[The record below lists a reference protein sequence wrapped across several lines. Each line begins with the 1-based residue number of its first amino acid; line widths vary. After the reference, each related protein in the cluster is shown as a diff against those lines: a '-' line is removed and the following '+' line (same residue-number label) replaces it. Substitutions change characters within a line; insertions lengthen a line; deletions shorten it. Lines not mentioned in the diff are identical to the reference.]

1 MLKLTKYILF
11 LFCCFAVAGCNKDKK
26 ITQKVLSS
34 EERDTISLGLVY
46 RSAVQTETEVK
57 APLILNETAVNNVN
71 IYLFNE
77 MGDVIY
83 HAYSIGGT
91 SLSGIVIYRNMRY
104 RVYAIANAGESLPC
118 KDLREV
124 EAVTCRIDTIC
135 QLAGASGGILMSGK
149 TGLQRL
155 SDGKTVPVDLVR
167 CVCKFLLKC
176 DDSGL
181 NPGVSVTV
189 KRVRLKNAPKEI
201 VLFRKSK
208 AADGKVIDGEE
219 RTGPDLESLS
229 GDGVAF
235 YLFENRQ
242 GIVAPAALTNKMKV
256 QHMSLQAK
264 ANSSYIEMEYEYVS
278 PERRGT
284 IIYRFYPG
292 RTFTDCDIQRNY
304 QYTCTVLFK
313 GNGSAGENSWSVDNT
328 GLEDRVTGITLDP
341 ALLRFMSPGDSRR
354 IIATV
359 LPHTA
364 VTRMLTWRSSD
375 PAVAAVDDTGLVT
388 AVAYGSCSIMATST
402 DGTNISA
409 LCPARVVQ
417 PGIEF
422 PEPGRIMYEGE
433 MVMIPYKILIPND
446 VEVKVIPVHPE
457 LLEIIEITAEGVK
470 VRAKS
475 PGNTG
480 FTAFIGSYVSAEYKI
495 AVKPLEIIFNH
506 REPPVFY
513 QGFDDPVNYT
523 ISPAHAAG
531 LKVNLSSSDN
541 SVLQFMGDNV
551 FRGGTPQASADI
563 IATFADFP
571 DKNFQIQARVKPAL
585 TVEPTF
591 DLLANASES
600 RLYDLKQEDIGME
613 HQILYDTHPTA
624 KVQWSANTSGLYV
637 DAGGY
642 VSLDETTSLNGID
655 GYTITARIADLTG
668 QSYEGK
674 INVRI
679 YEEVNIC
686 IIDREYAY
694 NQDGEAGTM
703 MEHIPVTN
711 KPGIPAD
718 VHFRTAFEFRSMEMQ
733 FCWEEGVRPYIAEYG
748 LVRILQ
754 RRSTRT
760 SPGDLYCYYISYI
773 SEEIRRLNP
782 I

>member
-1 MLKLTKYILF
+1 MLKLTGYILF
-11 LFCCFAVAGCNKDKK
+11 LFCCLAAAGCDKDEKLIRAVSACGEK
-26 ITQKVLSS
+26 
-34 EERDTISLGLVY
+34 DTISLGMVY
-46 RSAVQTETEVK
+46 RSVMQAETEAK

-77 MGDVIY
+77 PGDVIY
-83 HAYSIGGT
+83 HAYSVGGT

-124 EAVTCRIDTIC
+124 EAVTCCIDTIS
-135 QLAGASGGILMSGK
+135 QLAGASGGILMSGR
-149 TGLQRL
+149 TELQRL
-155 SDGKTVPVDLVR
+155 SDGQTVPVDLER
-167 CVCKFLLKC
+167 CVCKFILKC

-189 KRVRLKNAPKEI
+189 KRVRLRNAPREI
-201 VLFRKSK
+201 ALFGENK
-208 AADGKVIDGEE
+208 ATDGKVIDGEV
-219 RTGPDLESLS
+219 RSGPDLESLS
-229 GDGVAF
+229 GAGVAF

-256 QHMSLQAK
+256 QHMSLRAK

-278 PERRGT
+278 PEKRGT

-292 RTFTDCDIQRNY
+292 KTFTDCDIQRNH
-304 QYTCTVLFK
+304 QYACTVLFK
-313 GNGSAGENSWSVDNT
+313 GNGSADENSWSVDNT
-328 GLEDRVTGITLDP
+328 GLEDRVTGIGLDP
-341 ALLRFMSPGDSRR
+341 ALLRFMGPGDSRR

-364 VTRMLTWRSSD
+364 ANRMLTWRSSD
-375 PAVAAVDDTGLVT
+375 PAVAAVDAAGLVT
-388 AVAYGSCSIMATST
+388 AVAYGSCSITAAST

-409 LCPARVVQ
+409 LCPVRVVQ

-422 PEPGRIMYEGE
+422 PEPGRTLYEGE
-433 MVMIPYKILIPND
+433 VVTIPYKTLSPND
-446 VEVKVIPVHPE
+446 AEVEVTPDHPE
-457 LLEIIEITAEGVK
+457 LLEIIEVTAKGVK

-475 PGNTG
+475 PGTTG
-480 FTAFIGSYVSAEYKI
+480 FAASIGGYVSAEYKI

-513 QGFDDPVNYT
+513 QGFDDPVSYS

-541 SVLQFMGDNV
+541 SVLQFMGNNV
-551 FRGGTPQASADI
+551 FRGGTQQASADI

-571 DKNFQIQARVKPAL
+571 DKSFQIQARVKPAL
-585 TVEPTF
+585 TVEPAF

-600 RLYDLKQEDIGME
+600 RRYNLKQEDIETG
-613 HQILYDTHPTA
+613 HQILYDTHPAA
-624 KVQWSANTSGLYV
+624 KVQWSSDTPGLHV

-668 QSYEGK
+668 QSCEGK

-694 NQDGEAGTM
+694 NREGEPGTM

-711 KPGIPAD
+711 KPGIPSD
-718 VHFRTAFEFRSMEMQ
+718 VHFRTAFEFRSMKMQ
-733 FCWEEGVRPYIAEYG
+733 SRWEEGVRPYLAEYG
-748 LVRILQ
+748 TVQILQ

-760 SPGDLYCYYISYI
+760 LPGDLYCYYISYL

>member
-1 MLKLTKYILF
+1 MLKLTGYILF
-11 LFCCFAVAGCNKDKK
+11 LSCCLAVSGCNKDVKV
-26 ITQKVLSS
+26 TQVASCWG
-34 EERDTISLGLVY
+34 ERDTISLGLVF
-46 RSAVQTETEVK
+46 RSVTQTETEVK
-57 APLILNETAVNNVN
+57 APLILNETAVHNVN

-77 MGDVIY
+77 LGDVIY
-83 HAYSIGGT
+83 HTYSVEGT
-91 SLSGIVIYRNMRY
+91 SLSGIVIHRNMRY

-118 KDLREV
+118 KDLHEL
-124 EAVTCRIDTIC
+124 EAVTCCIDTIS

-149 TGLQRL
+149 TVLQRL
-155 SDGKTVPVDLVR
+155 SGGRTVPVDLVR
-167 CVCKFLLKC
+167 CVCKFILKC
-176 DDSGL
+176 NDSGL

-201 VLFRKSK
+201 ALFGESK

-219 RTGPDLESLS
+219 RTGPDLESLP
-229 GDGVAF
+229 GEGVAF

-264 ANSSYIEMEYEYVS
+264 ANSSYIEMEYGYVS
-278 PERRGT
+278 PEKRGT

-328 GLEDRVTGITLDP
+328 GLEDRVTGITLHP
-341 ALLRFMSPGDSRR
+341 AFLRFMSPGDSRR
-354 IIATV
+354 INATV

-364 VTRMLTWRSSD
+364 ANPILTWHSSD
-375 PAVAAVDDTGLVT
+375 PGVAVVDAAGLVT
-388 AVAYGSCSIMATST
+388 AVAYGVCNITAAST
-402 DGTNISA
+402 DGTHISA
-409 LCPARVVQ
+409 LCPAGVVQ

-433 MVMIPYKILIPND
+433 VVMIPYKTLIPND
-446 VEVKVIPVHPE
+446 VEVKVMPEHPE
-457 LLEIIEITAEGVK
+457 LLEILEITEEGVQ

-506 REPPVFY
+506 RVPPVFY
-513 QGFDDPVNYT
+513 QGFDDPVSYT
-523 ISPAHAAG
+523 IFPAHAAG
-531 LKVNLSSSDN
+531 LKVNLRSSDD
-541 SVLQFMGDNV
+541 SILQFMGDNV
-551 FRGGTPQASADI
+551 FRGVAPQAFADI

-571 DKNFQIQARVKPAL
+571 DKNFKIQARIKPAL
-585 TVEPTF
+585 SVEPTF

-600 RLYDLKQEDIGME
+600 RLYNLKQEDIGTG
-613 HQILYDTHPTA
+613 HQIVYDTHPAA
-624 KVQWSANTSGLYV
+624 KVQWSSNTPGLYV
-637 DAGGY
+637 DPGGY
-642 VSLDETTSLNGID
+642 VSLDEKTSLNGID
-655 GYTITARIADLTG
+655 GYTITAGVADLTG
-668 QSYEGK
+668 QSYEEK

-686 IIDREYAY
+686 IIYREYAY
-694 NQDGEAGTM
+694 NRDGEPGTM

-733 FCWEEGVRPYIAEYG
+733 CRWEEGVRPYLAEYG
-748 LVRILQ
+748 PVRILQ

-760 SPGDLYCYYISYI
+760 FPGDLYCYYISYI